1 MANENLKISQEGR
14 NLIKKWEGLR
24 LTAYQDSVGVWTI
37 GYGHT
42 SGVYAGMQITE
53 SQANVFLDEDIKS
66 HASGI
71 FKYVSVQLAQG
82 QFDALVS
89 FHFNLGAEIL
99 RGSQLLIYLNN
110 REWQNAAS
118 EMKKYVY
125 AGGQILQGLV
135 NRRNDEAALFL
146 KQVPSTETVAG
157 NLDTFDIKAREI
169 KIGGW
174 HATSNSASGPHSYI
188 FLLNAA
194 TGAELH
200 REKITRLVRN
210 DIAQA
215 YPTIPNSKNSGFYL
229 SIPVTDKLLGKQI
242 RIMSRY
248 AKEAGGNGQVSDF
261 DYKPVKATLGRMNS
275 GSLNGIKVE
284 GNSVQL
290 GGWHISNYGDNDT
303 FRYLFLLDASTGQEV
318 KRQTFVSVS
327 RPDVAQAYPG
337 QPFAGKSGFDVRIDT
352 TGLKGRKVKVLAR
365 YATDSKGNKI
375 IDDLYFDKV
384 ITL

>member
-1 MANENLKISQEGR
+1 MVKKNELVNYVISRIGDRIDEDGMYGAQCMDLTVHVMKKYYGWHPYGNAIALTTQAIPNGFKRLRVYNATE
-14 NLIKKWEGLR
+14 IKKGDVLVW
-24 LTAYQDSVGVWTI
+24 AVGADYST
-37 GYGHT
+37 YGHT
-42 SGVYAGMQITE
+42 AIAIEDGKSSGT
-53 SQANVFLDEDIKS
+53 F
-66 HASGI
+66 
-71 FKYVSVQLAQG
+71 VSV
-82 QFDALVS
+82 D
-89 FHFNLGAEIL
+89 
-99 RGSQLLIYLNN
+99 
-110 REWQNAAS
+110 QNAINPSLDYGSPAAKITHN
-118 EMKKYVY
+118 MIGVWGVIRPVY
-125 AGGQILQGLV
+125 
-135 NRRNDEAALFL
+135 E
-146 KQVPSTETVAG
+146 TEETLAG

-169 KIGGW
+169 KVGGW

-248 AKEAGGNGQVSDF
+248 AKEEGGNGQVSDF
-261 DYKPVKATLGRMNS
+261 DYKPVKATLGRMNG
-275 GSLNGIKVE
+275 GSLNGIQVE

-303 FRYLFLLDASTGQEV
+303 FRYLFLLDATTGQEV

-337 QPFAGKSGFDVRIDT
+337 QPFAGKSGFDVRVDT

-365 YATDSKGNKI
+365 YATDAKGNKI

>member
-1 MANENLKISQEGR
+1 
-14 NLIKKWEGLR
+14 
-24 LTAYQDSVGVWTI
+24 
-37 GYGHT
+37 
-42 SGVYAGMQITE
+42 
-53 SQANVFLDEDIKS
+53 
-66 HASGI
+66 
-71 FKYVSVQLAQG
+71 
-82 QFDALVS
+82 
-89 FHFNLGAEIL
+89 
-99 RGSQLLIYLNN
+99 
-110 REWQNAAS
+110 
-118 EMKKYVY
+118 
-125 AGGQILQGLV
+125 
-135 NRRNDEAALFL
+135 
-146 KQVPSTETVAG
+146 
-157 NLDTFDIKAREI
+157 
-169 KIGGW
+169 
-174 HATSNSASGPHSYI
+174 
-188 FLLNAA
+188 
-194 TGAELH
+194 
-200 REKITRLVRN
+200 
-210 DIAQA
+210 
-215 YPTIPNSKNSGFYL
+215 
-229 SIPVTDKLLGKQI
+229 
-242 RIMSRY
+242 MSRY

>member
-1 MANENLKISQEGR
+1 MVKKNELVNYLISRIGDRIDEDGMYGAQCMDLTVHVMKKYYGWHPYGNAIALTTQAIPNGFKRLRVYNATE
-14 NLIKKWEGLR
+14 IKKGDVLVW
-24 LTAYQDSVGVWTI
+24 AVGADYST
-37 GYGHT
+37 YGHT
-42 SGVYAGMQITE
+42 AIAIEDGKSSGT
-53 SQANVFLDEDIKS
+53 F
-66 HASGI
+66 
-71 FKYVSVQLAQG
+71 VSV
-82 QFDALVS
+82 D
-89 FHFNLGAEIL
+89 
-99 RGSQLLIYLNN
+99 
-110 REWQNAAS
+110 QNAINPSLDYGSPAAKITHN
-118 EMKKYVY
+118 MIGVWGVIRPVY
-125 AGGQILQGLV
+125 
-135 NRRNDEAALFL
+135 E
-146 KQVPSTETVAG
+146 TEETLAG

-248 AKEAGGNGQVSDF
+248 AKEEGGNGQVSDF
-261 DYKPVKATLGRMNS
+261 DYKPVKATLGRMNG
-275 GSLNGIKVE
+275 GSLNGIQVE

-303 FRYLFLLDASTGQEV
+303 FRYLFLLDATTGQEV

-337 QPFAGKSGFDVRIDT
+337 QPFAGKSGFDVRVDT

-365 YATDSKGNKI
+365 YATDAKGNKI